1 MLFSCIESKPE
12 IENQEEHKTIGNP
25 LTSNFDYLPTSTTNT
40 IYKHDGYTFSYSEDH
55 EQSEWVAYSLNKDDI
70 TNSKFERPFFEQDP
84 IVETASADWR
94 NYKKSGYNKGHLCP
108 AGDRKSSYSAYKETF
123 YTSNISPQLFEFN
136 AGIWNR
142 LEEKTRYWAEKND
155 GIYVIT
161 GGVLSNDLETIGKE
175 EVSVPKY
182 FYKILITQDGSKMI
196 GFLVPHEVSEKPLYE
211 FVVSVDEIEK
221 RTGIDFFP
229 KLNDDLETKLESSSE
244 YKKWSF

>member
-1 MLFSCIESKPE
+1 MRKFICLNIVLMLFSCIENKPE

-25 LTSNFDYLPTSTTNT
+25 LTSSFDYLPTSTTNR
-40 IYKHDGYTFSYSEDH
+40 I
-55 EQSEWVAYSLNKDDI
+55 
-70 TNSKFERPFFEQDP
+70 
-84 IVETASADWR
+84 
-94 NYKKSGYNKGHLCP
+94 YKKSGYNKGHLCP

-123 YTSNISPQLFEFN
+123 YTSNISPQLYEFN

-142 LEEKTRYWAEKND
+142 LEEKTRYWAEKYD

-182 FYKILITQDGSKMI
+182 FYKILITKDGTKMI
-196 GFLVPHEVSEKPLYE
+196 GFLVPHEASEKPLYE

-229 KLNDDLETKLESSSE
+229 KLDNNIEKTLESATE